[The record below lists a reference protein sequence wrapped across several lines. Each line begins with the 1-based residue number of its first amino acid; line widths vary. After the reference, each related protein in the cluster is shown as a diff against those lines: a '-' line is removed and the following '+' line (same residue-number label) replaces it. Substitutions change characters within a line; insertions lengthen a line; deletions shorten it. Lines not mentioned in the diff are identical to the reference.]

1 MVEHTATLVGKL
13 VVGIGFVGRVVEC
26 RMVDKVVVAMMVADK
41 MGWYFGRMDF
51 G

>member
-1 MVEHTATLVGKL
+1 MVEHIAALVWRL

-26 RMVDKVVVAMMVADK
+26 RMVDKVVVAMMVVDM
-41 MGWYFGRMDF
+41 MGWYFGKVDL